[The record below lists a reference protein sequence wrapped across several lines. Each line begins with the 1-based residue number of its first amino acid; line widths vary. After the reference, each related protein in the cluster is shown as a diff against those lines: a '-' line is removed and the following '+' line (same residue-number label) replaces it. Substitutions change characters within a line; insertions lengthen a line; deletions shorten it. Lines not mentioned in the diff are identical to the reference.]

1 MKAAR
6 KAITQTLLT
15 LAKNDPSIFA
25 LATDSSGSVTLTDFA
40 KTLPQQFV
48 ECGIAEQDAIG
59 IAAGLAST
67 GLRPFACGP
76 ACFYATR
83 AAEQIK
89 VDVAYSRMNV
99 KILGVSG
106 GVSYGALGATHH
118 AVQDIAFFR
127 AVPGFQ
133 VILPSD
139 ANSAAALTRE
149 LAVSNVPAYIRVGRG
164 EVEDIYSEDVNVEI
178 GKALIV
184 YEGTDLAIIACG
196 EMVYSAKKAAE
207 ELHTEGVSA
216 LVVDMHTIK
225 PLDYAAI
232 DRAIT
237 TGKIIT
243 VEEHSIFGGLGSAV
257 AEYVC
262 QKQPIPMRL
271 MGLPDE
277 ALFSGASKE
286 VFAHYGLTPEG
297 IVKTARELL

>member
-6 KAITQTLLT
+6 KAITETLLT

-40 KTLPQQFV
+40 RTLPQQFV

-106 GVSYGALGATHH
+106 GVSYGALGTTHH

-127 AVPGFQ
+127 AVPGIQ

-139 ANSAAALTRE
+139 ANSAVALTRE
-149 LAVSNVPAYIRVGRG
+149 LAVSDAPAYIRVGRG
-164 EVEDIYSEDVNVEI
+164 EVEDIYAEDVKVEI
-178 GKALIV
+178 GKALTV
-184 YEGTDLAIIACG
+184 CEGADLAIIACG
-196 EMVYSAKKAAE
+196 EMVYPAIKAAE
-207 ELHTEGVSA
+207 ELKKEGVSA
-216 LVVDMHTIK
+216 LVMDMHTVK
-225 PLDYAAI
+225 PLDCNAI
-232 DRAIT
+232 DRAIA
-237 TGKIIT
+237 TGRIIT
-243 VEEHSIFGGLGSAV
+243 VEEHSIYGGLGGAV

-262 QKQPIPMRL
+262 QKKPVPMRL

-297 IVKTARELL
+297 IVKAARELL